1 MKKMLFPI
9 LALVLALGLTLP
21 MAAPAAAHT
30 EDDPQTQDL
39 LAGQDIN
46 VGTVSVWNDETTLYV
61 QYMTDADW
69 VIGETHLAVATSL
82 EGIPQTKKGN
92 PKVGKFTYQAQHVP
106 LVTEYTYAIP
116 IPETWE
122 TGIEVCIAAHAV
134 VQQVVKAAPWYASVI
149 VDYEQGPKKD
159 GNPVGAA
166 RSDPENA
173 LDFETGRDESNFF
186 SLGFGGWII
195 LEYDCPIRD
204 GEGNDV
210 KVIEDTWGGPYPLE
224 SASVWVSQDGSSWE
238 WLGEADNTQLE
249 EIHTISEFDLN
260 DTLEWAK
267 YIKVVDTTDPTPHN
281 SAGDGFDLNAVASLQ
296 DCVREDTSETAWADG
311 ARFTPRGSWATYFTY
326 TIQKPEEHAE

>member
-1 MKKMLFPI
+1 MKKLLFPI

-92 PKVGKFTYQAQHVP
+92 PKVGKFAYHAQHDP
-106 LVTEYTYAIP
+106 WVTEYTYAMP
-116 IPETWE
+116 VPQV
-122 TGIEVCIAAHAV
+122 TGTKVYIAAHAV
-134 VQQVVKAAPWYASVI
+134 VLKAAPYYASVI
-149 VDYEQGPKKD
+149 VDCWQGKTKSGGSVLD
-159 GNPVGAA
+159 A
-166 RSDPENA
+166 RSVPENA
-173 LDFETGRDESNFF
+173 LDFEPDRDPSNFF

-204 GEGNDV
+204 GEGNDIQ
-210 KVIEDTWGGPYPLE
+210 VIEDTWGSYPLE
-224 SASVWVSQDGSSWE
+224 SASVLASQDGSSWE
-238 WLGEADNTQLE
+238 YLGEAYNTNYVG
-249 EIHTISEFDLN
+249 IHTISEFDLN
-260 DTLEWAK
+260 GILEWAK
-267 YIKVVDTTDPTPHN
+267 YIKVVDTTDPMPHN
-281 SAGDGFDLNAVASLQ
+281 SAADGFDLNAIASLQ
-296 DCVREDTSETAWADG
+296 DCVQEETAWAEG
-311 ARFTPRGSWATYFTY
+311 TRFTTRGNWATYFTY
-326 TIQKPEEHAE
+326 EIQ